1 MHLVFELVLRSQRIC
16 WFNRLGEPSQ
26 ARHRPLGHSK
36 LMMDPIGLM
45 FWHVPAVP
53 NKPTPYLIL
62 VIANSYQDS
71 NNAILEFHLPISPD
85 YPEYWPIMPKNE
97 YKCNYN

>member
-1 MHLVFELVLRSQRIC
+1 MLLVFELVLRSQRIY

-45 FWHVPAVP
+45 FWQVPAVP
-53 NKPTPYLIL
+53 NQPTPYLIL
-62 VIANSYQDS
+62 VIAQC
-71 NNAILEFHLPISPD
+71 HT
-85 YPEYWPIMPKNE
+85 
-97 YKCNYN
+97 